1 MKMRALELVGQ
12 RFGKLIVKEKA
23 GWSNDGSVVWI
34 CHCDCGKLTEVT
46 SRHLNRKSNN
56 VRSCGC
62 DRVKSGSRHS
72 CWDGYESIS
81 GNWWS
86 SHIKY
91 SNNCKQRS
99 HVSLEMTKEDAWDMF
114 IKQDKKCWF
123 TGVELVIH
131 NKYAVNTASLDRI
144 NNKKGY
150 SKDNVRWVHKH
161 INMMKRIMSDN
172 DFIEMCNLVSQ
183 KHQASQ

>member
-1 MKMRALELVGQ
+1 
-12 RFGKLIVKEKA
+12 
-23 GWSNDGSVVWI
+23 
-34 CHCDCGKLTEVT
+34 
-46 SRHLNRKSNN
+46 
-56 VRSCGC
+56 
-62 DRVKSGSRHS
+62 
-72 CWDGYESIS
+72 
-81 GNWWS
+81 
-86 SHIKY
+86 
-91 SNNCKQRS
+91 
-99 HVSLEMTKEDAWDMF
+99 MTKEDAWDMF